1 MTRRG
6 AGRGAA
12 RPRAGS
18 HAGEFAAAL
27 RWAPLVLVAAAT
39 VFLAANGIRLTR
51 GLEYFDPRNGDCL
64 FWTEGAVQFRYAR
77 MVAEGTPIPA
87 RDTALQSPEG
97 VAPRAHLCLAME
109 RFVGGSYR
117 ALGGLFGRPPF
128 HVWAAYAPHV
138 VAALAVPA
146 AFAMA
151 AAVWGSAWAGAL
163 AAALY
168 ACSLA
173 TVARS
178 IGSFG
183 HEDFALP
190 FLFVAAAC
198 LARLVGRPDAPAPPS
213 PPPRASLS
221 SRLDGPIAAAAL
233 ATGLGAWH
241 FSRFAFLVLVLALGA
256 RLLVAPEGA
265 RGRVARALAW
275 ATAGALAA
283 GLAFEVLRASQFLLA
298 PPFLLAIALLAG
310 YALERIRGGR
320 AAASL
325 TATQPTSRPA
335 FPARGPTPLRRLLVV
350 LLVFAPLF
358 ALASI
363 FPAEK
368 EGYAH
373 VYALFLAKLR
383 FLGVKP
389 EDPVLLS
396 PEARSLWIEDFASP
410 SAYLVVAM
418 FGAPALL
425 AAAALRARRERKG
438 PRASAARAD
447 CTPPDRTSPDPEAF
461 ALLVVLVV
469 LWGISFLLVKRLFVF
484 FAFYLTVFAGGAV
497 FAALAP
503 PITGHK
509 SSPGARRLRV
519 VPILLVLAAVGFEAF
534 KVVAHG
540 RESAATTPLRRL
552 LKRMPEALTIPNWH
566 ATDLAIV
573 EWIRNRTQP
582 ADAFVA
588 RIGAS
593 PMVLTYAGRP
603 VVLHSKY
610 EVPGVRARA
619 RAFDEALYG
628 GEVDLYRFCREHGAR
643 YYLHESRVAL
653 ESGPDSERYVG
664 RARRLR
670 TSSAAF
676 RLQFAG
682 EESRYFTPLFRN
694 MSYCVYRV
702 AELADTILTSSSDT
716 VAPLPPQPLYDIAR
730 FGGQTLDQ
738 EFFDDGATAEV
749 VASMEES
756 IALLVRAQVEASA
769 RRYERALPLLERA
782 HALNPS
788 LAGVNTYLGLA
799 RAMRGDNARALEF
812 CEREIAVS
820 PDLSLAYAN
829 LGYVEANLGRYA
841 DARAHLERA
850 IALEPANPGPRAML
864 AQVEAIERGRSA
876 TAPVEAAPGASR

>member
-1 MTRRG
+1 MTARG

-12 RPRAGS
+12 RPRAGLIGCEL
-18 HAGEFAAAL
+18 ALAL
-27 RWAPLVLVAAAT
+27 RWAPLAIVAALTIFSAS
-39 VFLAANGIRLTR
+39 NRIRLTR

-77 MVAEGTPIPA
+77 MVAEGTPIPE
-87 RDTALQSPEG
+87 RDVALQWPEG
-97 VAPRAHLCLAME
+97 VAPRAHLCLLME
-109 RFVGGSYR
+109 RCVGASYR
-117 ALGGLFGRPPF
+117 TLARLFGRPAF

-138 VAALAVPA
+138 FAALAVPA
-146 AFAMA
+146 AFAMGV
-151 AAVWGSAWAGAL
+151 AVWGSAWAGAL
-163 AAALY
+163 AATLY

-190 FLFVAAAC
+190 FLFAAAAC
-198 LARLVGRPDAPAPPS
+198 LARIVGAS
-213 PPPRASLS
+213 GSSLS
-221 SRLDGPIAAAAL
+221 SGSTLSSGSIRSSRPSRPSRIDGPLSAL
-233 ATGLGAWH
+233 SLAIGLGSWQ
-241 FSRFAFLVLVLALGA
+241 FGRFAFLVLVVALGA
-256 RLLVAPEGA
+256 RLLVAPGDA
-265 RGRVARALAW
+265 RARVARALAW

-283 GLAFEVLRASQFLLA
+283 GVAFEVLRASRFLLA
-298 PPFLLAIALLAG
+298 PPFLLAVALLASHL
-310 YALERIRGGR
+310 LERRSSASLPVRIP
-320 AAASL
+320 AAA
-325 TATQPTSRPA
+325 
-335 FPARGPTPLRRLLVV
+335 RRLLVA
-350 LLVFAPLF
+350 LLVFAPLLS
-358 ALASI
+358 LASR

-373 VYALFLAKLR
+373 VYALLLAKLR

-389 EDPVLLS
+389 EDPALLL

-425 AAAALRARRERKG
+425 AGAALRSRLSASRRARIV
-438 PRASAARAD
+438 
-447 CTPPDRTSPDPEAF
+447 DPERPVRDPSNADGLAF
-461 ALLVVLVV
+461 LLLLVLF
-469 LWGISFLLVKRLFVF
+469 WGVSFLLVKRLFVF
-484 FAFYLTVFAGGAV
+484 FAFFLAVLAGGAV
-497 FAALAP
+497 FAAFAPRKGALA
-503 PITGHK
+503 
-509 SSPGARRLRV
+509 RLRAL
-519 VPILLVLAAVGFEAF
+519 PLVIILAAIGLEAH

-540 RESAATTPLRRL
+540 RDSAVTTAIRRL
-552 LKRMPEALTIPNWH
+552 LKRKTEALTIPNWH
-566 ATDLAIV
+566 ANDLATV
-573 EWIRNRTQP
+573 EWIRNRTRP
-582 ADAFVA
+582 EDAFVA

-619 RAFDEALYG
+619 RAFDEALYAS
-628 GEVDLYRFCREHGAR
+628 EADLYRFCRVRGAT

-653 ESGPDSERYVG
+653 EAGPDSERYVG
-664 RARRLR
+664 CARRLR

-682 EESRYFTPLFRN
+682 GESRYFRPLFRN

-702 AELADTILTSSSDT
+702 VDPADTVAAGGAAPGVAEGASDAGRDA
-716 VAPLPPQPLYDIAR
+716 APLPPQPIQEIAR
-730 FGGQTLDQ
+730 FGGQSLDA
-738 EFFDDGATAEV
+738 EFFDDGATAGV
-749 VASMEES
+749 VAVMEEA
-756 IALLVRAQVEASA
+756 IAFLVGAQAEIGA

-782 HALNPS
+782 HAINPS
-788 LAGVNTYLGLA
+788 LAGVNTYMGLA
-799 RAMRGDNARALEF
+799 LAMQGDNSRALEF

-829 LGYVEANLGRYA
+829 LGFVEANLGRYE

-850 IALEPANPGPRAML
+850 IALDSTNPGPRAML
-864 AQVEAIERGRSA
+864 AQVEAIERARSS
-876 TAPVEAAPGASR
+876 AAPAGQAANGPH